1 MADAAVKPQSAWEA
15 RQARR
20 EQEEVDQLT
29 AFRTGAMFS
38 MNAGGANG
46 ANGQG
51 PPAVNWSATASAW
64 DRRQARREQ
73 EEIDQLTAFSKL
85 YDADNPQK
93 GT

>member
-1 MADAAVKPQSAWEA
+1 MADAAVKPQSAWDA
-15 RQARR
+15 RQAQR

-38 MNAGGANG
+38 MNAGGANV
-46 ANGQG
+46 QG
-51 PPAVNWSATASAW
+51 PPAVNWSTTASAW